1 MNRGTLTAWV
11 VVGVLAAPAVVPLAS
26 ARPLERQEDR
36 RAERRY
42 YDRDHRD
49 YHVWNN
55 REDRAYRRYL
65 EERHERYR
73 EFGSL
78 RARRQVEYWRWRH
91 IHPEFDIEIR
101 R

>member
-1 MNRGTLTAWV
+1 MNRGILTAWV
-11 VVGVLAAPAVVPLAS
+11 VVGVLAAPALAPLAS
-26 ARPLERQEDR
+26 AHPLERQEYR
-36 RAERRY
+36 RAERHY

-73 EFGSL
+73 EFGRL
-78 RARRQVEYWRWRH
+78 RAQRQVEYWRWRH

-101 R
+101 P

>member
-26 ARPLERQEDR
+26 AHPLERQEDR

-55 REDRAYRRYL
+55 RENRTYRRYL

-78 RARRQVEYWRWRH
+78 RARRQAEYWRWRH

-101 R
+101 P